1 MQIKEKEEKEKEV
14 EKEKENEKEKEEPE
28 FEILSNPARVT
39 LRQKTF
45 ITFDVDDRYSPVKTD
60 DLFGIVLL
68 KDNKPELPEEF
79 VSPAKAPT
87 TDSIEDEDEPEPPEP
102 FEFDPEKED

>member
-1 MQIKEKEEKEKEV
+1 MQIKEKEEKEEG
-14 EKEKENEKEKEEPE
+14 EKEKEEPE

-79 VSPAKAPT
+79 VSPAKVPT
-87 TDSIEDEDEPEPPEP
+87 ADTIGDEDDEPEPPEP